1 VVLPGVVLPGTVLPG
16 TVLPGTVLPGTVLPG
31 TEHFEL
37 APEGFV
43 PLAPAAPPVLE
54 FLLGHSLL
62 G

>member
-1 VVLPGVVLPGTVLPG
+1 VVLPGTVLPS
-16 TVLPGTVLPGTVLPG
+16 TVLPG